1 MADFPSLS
9 PTRISY
15 DLGGLNVTD
24 ESTATAGPVR
34 FRHSLRVNNNIMT
47 LTYTNLTQTEI
58 SLIRNHYNKAG
69 GLHYYFLVPDA
80 VIWGSSSGTVVPTTS
95 KYRYNA
101 IPEEEQRGIY
111 HDCSVQLSILTAND
125 LLYIMQGE
133 NAFFG
138 MGGAGNPEEAFTS
151 FVLDGTAPFILDGDD
166 ATPTAIQLNL
176 KGGGAYL

>member
-1 MADFPSLS
+1 MADYPSLS

-15 DLGGLNVTD
+15 NLGGLNVTD

-47 LTYTNLTQTEI
+47 LTYTNLTETEI
-58 SLIRNHYNKAG
+58 SLIRNHYSQSG

-101 IPEEEQRGIY
+101 IPEEEQKGVY
-111 HDCSVQLSILTAND
+111 HACTVQLSILTAND
-125 LLYIMQGE
+125 LLYVMQGE
-133 NAFFG
+133 NAWFG
-138 MGGAGNPEEAFTS
+138 SIIGSPEEAFTS
-151 FVLDGTAPFILDGDD
+151 FVLDGTAPCILDGDD
-166 ATPTAIQLNL
+166 DTPTAIQLNL

>member
-1 MADFPSLS
+1 MADYPSLS

-15 DLGGLNVTD
+15 NLGGLNVTD

-47 LTYTNLTQTEI
+47 LTYTNLTETEI
-58 SLIRNHYNKAG
+58 GLIRTHYNQSG
-69 GLHYYFLVPDA
+69 GLHYYFLVPDS
-80 VIWGSSSGTVVPTTS
+80 VIWGSSSGTVVPITS

-101 IPEEEQRGIY
+101 IPEEEQKGVY
-111 HDCSVQLSILTAND
+111 HDCTVQLSILTAND

-138 MGGAGNPEEAFTS
+138 SNIGTPEEAFTS
-151 FVLDGTAPFILDGDD
+151 FVLNGTAPFILDGDD
-166 ATPTAIQLNL
+166 STPTLLELNL